1 MESAALLQILFNVFM
16 ITAKIAAPLLL
27 CGMVI
32 GLATGLFQAVTQIND
47 ATFAFLPKVVVM
59 ALMLWLCLPWI
70 LQELT
75 GFLGHTFEMME
86 HVTR

>member
-1 MESAALLQILFNVFM
+1 MEDRLGPGRFERRDNAI
-16 ITAKIAAPLLL
+16 
-27 CGMVI
+27 
-32 GLATGLFQAVTQIND
+32 AVTQIND

-59 ALMLWLCLPWI
+59 ALVLWLCLPWI
-70 LQELT
+70 LQEMT

>member
-1 MESAALLQILFNVFM
+1 MESASLLTLLFSVFM
-16 ITAKIAAPLLL
+16 VTAKIAAPLLI
-27 CGMVI
+27 CGMLI

-59 ALMLWLCLPWI
+59 ALVLWLCLPWI
-70 LQELT
+70 LQEMT
-75 GFLGHTFEMME
+75 GFLGRTFEMME